1 MLAGVE
7 VWISFSGIFGWFSQS
22 QTSSVMALNSVT
34 TLSEF
39 LSVDYSTFY
48 PSNSFYSYFSHP
60 IIPFTAVI
68 AYLLFSKIIF
78 QTIQQTFKLES
89 RGPVIQTITILH
101 SILLTLYSGW
111 TWYNTWMI
119 FIPHLTQHGFFSTF
133 CDVNKEIWIDKNV
146 NFWMTHFYIS
156 KFYEFIDTW
165 IILLKGRQPMFLQ
178 IYHHAG
184 VVIAM
189 WALVVTQ
196 CTGGTIL
203 MILNS
208 FIHTLMYTY
217 YTLAAYGYHSPLK
230 HYLTE
235 MQLFQFV
242 FGIFSTA
249 LLYFQRD
256 CLTEAQVGALAFVQI
271 YAVGLI
277 YLFGQFYVQSY
288 LKKKDDKKKEDK
300 KK

>member
-1 MLAGVE
+1 
-7 VWISFSGIFGWFSQS
+7 
-22 QTSSVMALNSVT
+22 MALNRVT

-39 LSVDYSTFY
+39 LTVDYSTFY
-48 PSNSFYSYFSHP
+48 PENSFYSYFSHP
-60 IIPFTAVI
+60 LVPISSVI

-78 QTIQQTFKLES
+78 QTIQQQFKLES

-101 SILLTLYSGW
+101 SILLTIYSAW
-111 TWYNTWMI
+111 TWYNTWNI
-119 FIPHLTQHGFFSTF
+119 FLPYLYTNGFYFTF
-133 CDVNKEIWIDKNV
+133 CDQNQELWINRNV

-165 IILLKGRQPMFLQ
+165 IILLKNRQPLFLQ

-235 MQLFQFV
+235 MQLLQFV

-249 LLYFQRD
+249 LLYFEPS
-256 CLTEAQVGALAFVQI
+256 CLNNAQIGALAFVQI

-277 YLFGQFYVQSY
+277 YLFGQFYYESY
-288 LKKKDDKKKEDK
+288 LKKQSEKKEERKKK
-300 KK
+300 